1 MYVRGRWVELCRR
14 LFDLTDFEAYELVQK
29 SDPAILSIFGRL
41 FSMARRAATDP
52 AVSEALAIPSQKAL
66 SRLAGTWFQRLRGAL
81 TGGEVPGR
89 VE

>member
-52 AVSEALAIPSQKAL
+52 AVTEASFAKSPFPSGGDVVPEGIGGIP
-66 SRLAGTWFQRLRGAL
+66 G
-81 TGGEVPGR
+81 
-89 VE
+89 